1 MLINV
6 LDLLKPDYIIAALD
20 GMKPTFR
27 VENFTAYKAHRKPM
41 EDNLSSQIPKV
52 FEIMDAFGIKTIVVD
67 GYEADDV
74 MGTMASRFA
83 SDENQ
88 AIIVSNDRDFWQ
100 LVNKNVVAMIP
111 TTSGKAEWIGHD
123 EVIARLGI
131 EPGQV
136 PDYKGLRGDPSDNIP
151 GVYGIGEK
159 TALKLVQEYGS
170 VEEIYKNIDKI
181 EPLSLR
187 EKLANNAE
195 EAVMSKSLATII
207 KDVPVTVNLDEC
219 CYHELNKANVRDVLQ
234 KYNFKSLIR
243 RLGFTPEG
251 EIPEKEVPDNQ
262 TALF

>member
-1 MLINV
+1 
-6 LDLLKPDYIIAALD
+6 
-20 GMKPTFR
+20 
-27 VENFTAYKAHRKPM
+27 
-41 EDNLSSQIPKV
+41 
-52 FEIMDAFGIKTIVVD
+52 
-67 GYEADDV
+67 
-74 MGTMASRFA
+74 
-83 SDENQ
+83 
-88 AIIVSNDRDFWQ
+88 
-100 LVNKNVVAMIP
+100 MIP
-111 TTSGKAEWIGHD
+111 TTTGKAEWIGHD

-131 EPGQV
+131 EPEKV

-151 GVYGIGEK
+151 GVHGVGEK
-159 TALKLVQEYGS
+159 TALKLVKEFGS

-219 CYHELNKANVRDVLQ
+219 CYHEFNKTHVKDVLQ

-251 EIPEKEVPDNQ
+251 DTLENKEIPDNQ